1 MNKICVIGYGI
12 SNAMEGDIRGGAEKQ
27 QALIFKGLKSRGFDI
42 IVLQYYLEKSMRI
55 SGINFAPAW
64 PSSSNTFYEKFK
76 GLIREIEKHNVT
88 AIYARTTQLYVALVY
103 LFLKIKRSRI
113 KLYWGIGAD
122 EDLTTKL
129 NFSRVKSNS
138 SFYDKMNS
146 GLIFN
151 ICSRIT
157 FYVSDVIICQTF
169 EQMEKCKK
177 IMKNK
182 SLELISS
189 IYQDSFDHN
198 IDSCSSE
205 YDAVWVGKFA
215 GNKGE
220 DILLRLSKDLPEL
233 KILCLGRTLDHFKIS
248 NTYKEI
254 QAQNNLFLKGRIPAD
269 KVPSYIAQ
277 ANFVLNTSPAE
288 GLSNVFLEGWNLGK
302 PVISYVV
309 NPNEYLTKGEAG
321 YCAKESYIDLVENV
335 KIIIKDNEFLKY
347 SGEKG
352 KRIVIENHNEE
363 LILSKYVNLFSK

>member
-42 IVLQYYLEKSMRI
+42 IVLQYYLEKSIVI
-55 SGINFAPAW
+55 SDINFAPAW
-64 PSSSNTFYEKFK
+64 PPTSKTFYNKLK

-103 LFLKIKRSRI
+103 LFLKMKRSRI

-122 EDLTTKL
+122 EDLTAKL
-129 NFSRVKSNS
+129 NFSRVKSKS

-157 FYVSDVIICQTF
+157 FYVSDVIICQTC
-169 EQMEKCKK
+169 EQIEKCKR
-177 IMKNK
+177 IRKNK
-182 SLELISS
+182 SIELISS
-189 IYQDSFDHN
+189 IYQDSFAHK

-220 DILLRLSKDLPEL
+220 DILLRLAKDLPEL

-254 QAQNNLFLKGRIPAD
+254 RAQNNLFLKGRIPAD

-288 GLSNVFLEGWNLGK
+288 GLSNVFLEGWGLGK

-309 NPNEYLTKGEAG
+309 DPNEYLTKGEAG
-321 YCAKESYIDLVENV
+321 YCAENSYEVLV
-335 KIIIKDNEFLKY
+335 KKIKDVMRDKEFMKY
-347 SGEKG
+347 HGQKG
-352 KRIVIENHNEE
+352 KKIVLENHNEE
-363 LILSKYVNLFSK
+363 LILSKYEKLFSN

>member
-12 SNAMEGDIRGGAEKQ
+12 SNAMQGDIRGGAEKQ

-55 SGINFAPAW
+55 SDINFAPAW
-64 PSSSNTFYEKFK
+64 PYSSNTFYERFK

-103 LFLKIKRSRI
+103 LFLKIKRSKI

-122 EDLTTKL
+122 EDLTSKL
-129 NFSRVKSNS
+129 NFSRAKSNS
-138 SFYDKMNS
+138 SFYDKINA

-157 FYVSDVIICQTF
+157 FYFSDVIICQTG

-189 IYQDSFDHN
+189 IYQDSFDHKL
-198 IDSCSSE
+198 DSCSSE

-233 KILCLGRTLDHFKIS
+233 KILCLGRTLDHFKLS
-248 NTYKEI
+248 PTYKEI
-254 QAQNNLFLKGRIPAD
+254 RAQKNLFLKGRIPAD

-288 GLSNVFLEGWNLGK
+288 GLSNVFLEGWGLEK
-302 PVISYVV
+302 PVISYAVD
-309 NPNEYLTKGEAG
+309 PNEYLTKGEAG
-321 YCAKESYIDLVENV
+321 YCAENSYKDLV
-335 KIIIKDNEFLKY
+335 KRIKDVMRNEEFMKY
-347 SGEKG
+347 HGKKG
-352 KRIVIENHNEE
+352 KKIVLENHNEE
-363 LILSKYVNLFSK
+363 LILSKYENLFSN